1 MRTRNIRR
9 KCSLTARP
17 EPTQRARAT
26 GNSRAS
32 RAVAVKALDVQPP
45 HLRYQPKVKVRLT
58 TQATNRVTPT
68 QSIRSGSGRGGRSG
82 LTKRRTRGNAS
93 RAGGTFT
100 QKIQR
105 HERASLT
112 HAVRSGVVGR
122 VA

>member
-9 KCSLTARP
+9 KCSLAVRP
-17 EPTQRARAT
+17 EPTQAARAT

-32 RAVAVKALDVQPP
+32 RAVAVKVFELKPP

-58 TQATNRVTPT
+58 IQAANKVTLI
-68 QSIRSGSGRGGRSG
+68 QSIRRGSGRAGRSG
-82 LTKRRTRGNAS
+82 LTKRRTRGTAR
-93 RAGGTFT
+93 RANGTFT

-105 HERASLT
+105 HESASLT
-112 HAVRSGVVGR
+112 SAVNSGVVGR